1 MGSSIMPV
9 LVYTGNFLFYDIIPF
24 TKPLL
29 MLPKDGKR
37 RSLLPYV

>member
-9 LVYTGNFLFYDIIPF
+9 LVYTGNFLLYDIIPF

-29 MLPKDGKR
+29 MFPKAGKR